1 MDDSFGS
8 PRLEELLRDEGD
20 TPPGVSSAHR
30 QELHP
35 ESERI
40 VNRAY
45 DDGDSEEDTVSSVQ
59 ATLPKSTEKS
69 HLKRAK
75 MLVNEEAREPSCYE
89 SHMDDLEA
97 TPNIITGFPGAV
109 SLWPH

>member
-20 TPPGVSSAHR
+20 TRPGVSSAHR

-45 DDGDSEEDTVSSVQ
+45 DDGDSEEDTVFSVQ
-59 ATLPKSTEKS
+59 ATLPEA
-69 HLKRAK
+69 LRRA
-75 MLVNEEAREPSCYE
+75 
-89 SHMDDLEA
+89 
-97 TPNIITGFPGAV
+97 T
-109 SLWPH
+109 